1 MHINSRKATF
11 FIVGLFY
18 CCHFNSLSEAATRT
32 TLDGQIFGLA
42 KQIKRSLSD
51 NPLVEGHSLQLG
63 TFEAGGEA
71 AASNFGQRIEHL
83 LREELVGVLVEHSR
97 LRLVGNY
104 HFVSSEEPALKNIR
118 ILLVAAKIV
127 DDRGRE
133 LISWAVEINDTDNI
147 MQALG
152 LTGSAPQSVS
162 ASFLERNQS
171 MQSAHSQPSFVVAH
185 QHHVAAT
192 GQPTFSVGLQT
203 KPSASGAVTPVVPQ
217 NVSGFAYVPVAIG
230 EYYEILLAN
239 TDSLDVVATVTVDGL
254 DVANTF
260 SSDLD
265 SGGKRIHWPGYI
277 VPAGKT
283 VVIRGWLNSI
293 NPSVKDNLYTFKVDE
308 LGKGAATA
316 MRTRGSVGVVT
327 VQFREACAP
336 EARLSGRSFGETAR
350 GEGIQEKLTSR
361 PVQIGE
367 NVLSTVSVRYNR
379 PEVEK

>member
-1 MHINSRKATF
+1 MHTTTGKVIL
-11 FIVGLFY
+11 FIVVLVN
-18 CCHFNSLSEAATRT
+18 CCQFSSLSEAATRT
-32 TLDGQIFGLA
+32 TLNGQIFGLA
-42 KQIKRSLSD
+42 NQIKRSLND

-63 TFEAGGEA
+63 TFDAGEEAIT
-71 AASNFGQRIEHL
+71 SNFGQRIEHL
-83 LREELVGVLVEHSR
+83 LRDELNGILVEQSR

-104 HFVSSEEPALKNIR
+104 HFVSSEEPTLRNIR

-127 DDRGRE
+127 DDRDRE
-133 LISWAVEINDTDNI
+133 LASWTVEVNDTDNI

-152 LTGSAPQSVS
+152 LTGSAPQNA
-162 ASFLERNQS
+162 ASTFQERNQS
-171 MQSAHSQPSFVVAH
+171 VQTAHLKPTFAVAH
-185 QHHVAAT
+185 QHYVAA
-192 GQPTFSVGLQT
+192 GS
-203 KPSASGAVTPVVPQ
+203 VTPVVPQ
-217 NVSGFAYVPVAIG
+217 NVGGLAYVPVAIG

-239 TDSLDVVATVTVDGL
+239 TDSIDVVATVTVDGL

-265 SGGKRIHWPGYI
+265 SGGKRIHWPGYL

-293 NPSVKDNLYTFKVDE
+293 TPSVKDNLYTFKVDE
-308 LGKGAATA
+308 LGKGAASA
-316 MRTRGSVGVVT
+316 VRARGSIGVVT
-327 VQFREACAP
+327 AQFREACAP

-367 NVLSTVSVRYNR
+367 NVLSTVSIRYNR
-379 PEVEK
+379 PEVKK